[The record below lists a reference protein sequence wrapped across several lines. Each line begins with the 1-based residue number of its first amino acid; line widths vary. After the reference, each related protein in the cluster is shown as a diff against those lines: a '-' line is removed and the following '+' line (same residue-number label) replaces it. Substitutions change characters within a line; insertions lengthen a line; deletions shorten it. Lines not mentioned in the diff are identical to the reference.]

1 MKIINIVVDTSGS
14 MNEMGKNHLQRN
26 LCRYL
31 HELRIINE
39 QKYSNIEFR
48 YYQWSSSVTNLF
60 VQESGEFPV
69 LTPKGEADMVALSE
83 YLKSMVNDEQELHVL
98 IITDGQYSYSEIT
111 EFKKGLEKYQNIAL
125 RVVAVGADA
134 DIAKMKKL
142 STNGNVYLAE
152 NISAAIC
159 SICFGTDNR
168 VNGPN
173 SLTQIQ
179 ISPAAEA

>member
-1 MKIINIVVDTSGS
+1 MMKIINIVVDTSGS

-83 YLKSMVNDEQELHVL
+83 YLKSMVKD
-98 IITDGQYSYSEIT
+98 
-111 EFKKGLEKYQNIAL
+111 
-125 RVVAVGADA
+125 
-134 DIAKMKKL
+134 
-142 STNGNVYLAE
+142 
-152 NISAAIC
+152 
-159 SICFGTDNR
+159 
-168 VNGPN
+168 
-173 SLTQIQ
+173 
-179 ISPAAEA
+179 